1 MVFRLGAGRHNA
13 MNALIALAVCDAI
26 GADVAEAAMAL
37 AGGRRSRAGARAS
50 GSISAARAIW

>member
-1 MVFRLGAGRHNA
+1 
-13 MNALIALAVCDAI
+13 MNALIALAVCDAL

-50 GSISAARAIW
+50 GSISAVRAIW